1 MDYLFVYGTLLRHFD
16 HEVLQPLQK
25 FLQYEGSG
33 SLQGEL
39 YNLGEYPGFVENA
52 NGFAGNV
59 KGEVY
64 LILNPEEV
72 FAVLDEYE
80 GEEYSREKKLVRLD
94 TNKKIR
100 CWVYVYRLKP
110 NPELE
115 KIMSGDYIAFIRNR
129 G

>member
-1 MDYLFVYGTLLRHFD
+1 MDYLFVYGTLLKQFD

-25 FLQYEGSG
+25 LLHFEGNG

-39 YNLGEYPGFVENA
+39 YNLGEYPGFIETGKGVSE
-52 NGFAGNV
+52 NV

-72 FAVLDEYE
+72 FTALDRYE
-80 GEEYSREKKLVRLD
+80 GEEYSRKQKLVRLN
-94 TNKKIR
+94 TKKIR
-100 CWVYVYRLKP
+100 CWVYVYRLTP
-110 NPELE
+110 NPEHE
-115 KIMSGDYIAFIRNR
+115 KIMSGDYIAFIRNK